1 MSSGDKPPIEPDLS
15 LPLGD
20 LDQDVWTR
28 ILQDAFEMSE
38 HEIDASIVPDFDEAA
53 EIELADDD
61 FGEFM
66 LDDDLADEASFETDL
81 HNTESAGDSL
91 FQDHENEIQDFEE
104 LTGLDLG
111 EVDPVSDDSFDF
123 E

>member
-1 MSSGDKPPIEPDLS
+1 MSSGDKSPIEPDLS
-15 LPLGD
+15 LPLGA
-20 LDQDVWTR
+20 LDQGVWTR

-61 FGEFM
+61 FGEFI
-66 LDDDLADEASFETDL
+66 LDDDLVDEPSFETEPHD
-81 HNTESAGDSL
+81 TDSVGDRL
-91 FQDHENEIQDFEE
+91 FEDNENEIQDFEE

-111 EVDPVSDDSFDF
+111 EIDSVSDDSFDF